1 MFRVPL
7 SFSTNREYFS
17 KNAFRFIPQ
26 PKKPMQTTSGCQM
39 YNIIVQTRLF
49 IEHYIILNIH
59 IYYTSLFNYPSFSFL
74 EYLIWILDGI
84 A

>member
-1 MFRVPL
+1 
-7 SFSTNREYFS
+7 
-17 KNAFRFIPQ
+17 
-26 PKKPMQTTSGCQM
+26 MQTTSGCQM

-74 EYLIWILDGI
+74 EYLIWILVGI